1 MSDPQRNQ
9 IRDFSQLEER
19 LAPALFGQTW
29 VNPNNV
35 TFSFAPDGTDVA
47 GARSTLTAT
56 LGSTMTEAVWQN
68 QIREAF
74 QTWTNVAGLD
84 IRQQSDSGN
93 PFGSETDS
101 LQNSFGNG
109 DIRIAARPLSGNV
122 LAITNPPD
130 MISPWAGEIV
140 LNSNMRFS
148 ADGAAGT
155 YQLYTV
161 MLQEIGHALGVN
173 NNPTDTTS
181 VMYETYQTPRTSLAK
196 SDISAIQELYGPR
209 TNDSLEGSSGNATA
223 STATSMGYIRE
234 ISDVDD
240 GDESNGTRMIARAVL
255 VANESDFY
263 RYTLPV
269 NQTQATLGFAPVSL
283 LQARI
288 RVFDS
293 GGKLVAEQA
302 ASRPGAP
309 VIMTGNNLTPGASY
323 TVQVSAVPG
332 SPFVVGSYGL
342 AVGHPN
348 VLSQAMQRTIFTT
361 IVNDSAKSIVVK
373 EDTGTV
379 AASNNTIATAT
390 DLGFASTATNSRWDI
405 NAQSQFHTA
414 NDVDVYK
421 IQTGKNTPGV
431 MQVAAWATSS
441 ANGSGLEPVVS
452 VFNAQGVL
460 QNATVLRNNGS
471 TYIIQIT
478 GIQSRSTYYVAIAAK
493 NFGHNSQPKAYNFGI
508 DFRTTAINLQTLGQ
522 GTLNGSTELSRNL
535 TVDRSTLFRFE
546 LSATSQV
553 GDLNSFARMTIRNRS
568 GAVVF
573 TLEASSGETV
583 AADVLLA
590 PGQYQ
595 VQVSGLTTDGRLVNK
610 LDYLMRFVALT
621 DPIGP
626 QLMGGTDTTQTTTQT
641 TTTTTTTTSSS
652 PKTTTTTD
660 GYVWD
665 QIWYVDPVIGAE
677 W

>member
-35 TFSFAPDGTDVA
+35 TFSFAPDGTNVA

-223 STATSMGYIRE
+223 STATSIGYI
-234 ISDVDD
+234 SQNNDTDAGDVK
-240 GDESNGTRMIARAVL
+240 NNTRMIVRAAL
-255 VANESDFY
+255 VANESDMY
-263 RYTLPV
+263 RFTLPAGLR
-269 NQTQATLGFAPVSL
+269 TATVEFVPASL

-288 RVFDS
+288 RIFDA

-302 ASRPGAP
+302 GSGPGST
-309 VIMTGNNLTPGASY
+309 VSLSVNSLTAGASY
-323 TVQVSAVPG
+323 TVQVSAEAG
-332 SPFVVGSYGL
+332 SKFAVGSYHF
-342 AVGHPN
+342 AVGNPSL
-348 VLSQAMQRTIFTT
+348 VSQSMLRSIFTT
-361 IVNDSAKSIVVK
+361 ITNGGVQSVVVQ

-431 MQVAAWATSS
+431 MQVAAWATST

>member
-1 MSDPQRNQ
+1 MPDTARNP
-9 IRDFSQLEER
+9 IRDFTQLEDR

-35 TFSFAPDGTDVA
+35 TFSLAPDGTDVA
-47 GARSTLTAT
+47 GTRSTLNAT
-56 LGSTMTEAVWQN
+56 LGSTMTQAVWQN
-68 QIREAF
+68 QIRQAF
-74 QTWTNVAGLD
+74 QAWTNVAGID
-84 IRQQSDSGN
+84 IRQQGDSGN
-93 PFGSETDS
+93 AFGSETDS

-130 MISPWAGEIV
+130 MISSWAGEIV

-161 MLQEIGHALGVN
+161 MLQEVGHALGVN

-181 VMYETYQTPRTSLAK
+181 VMYGTYQAPRTNLAK
-196 SDISAIQELYGPR
+196 SDIAAIQALYGPR
-209 TNDSLEGSSGNATA
+209 TNDTLEGSSGNATA
-223 STATSMGYIRE
+223 STATSMGFISKV
-234 ISDVDD
+234 SDVDD
-240 GDESNGTRMIARAVL
+240 GDISNGTRMIARAVL

-263 RYTLPV
+263 RVTLPV
-269 NQTQATLGFAPVSL
+269 NQTQARLGFAPVSL

-288 RVFDS
+288 RIFDS
-293 GGKLVAEQA
+293 GGKLVAEQS
-302 ASRPGAP
+302 ASGPGAS
-309 VIMTGNNLTPGASY
+309 IILTGDNLTPGASY

-332 SPFVVGSYGL
+332 SPFAVGSYGL

-348 VLSQAMQRTIFTT
+348 VVSQSMQRTIFTT

-373 EDTGTV
+373 EDSGTV

-390 DLGFASTATNSRWDI
+390 DLGTVRSASNSRWDI

-421 IQTGKNTPGV
+421 ITTDKNAPAV
-431 MQVAAWATSS
+431 MHVAAWATSS
-441 ANGSGLEPVVS
+441 ANGSGLEPVVT
-452 VFNAQGVL
+452 VFNAQGVV

-471 TYIIQIT
+471 TFIIQIT

-493 NFGHNSQPKAYNFGI
+493 NFGQDSQPKSYNFGI
-508 DFRTTAINLQTLGQ
+508 DFRATAINLQTVGS

-553 GDLNSFARMTIRNRS
+553 GDLNSYARMIIRNRS

-573 TLEASSGETV
+573 TMEASSGETV
-583 AADVLLA
+583 AADVPLA

-595 VQVSGLTTDGRLVNK
+595 VQVTGLTTDGRLVNK
-610 LDYLMRFVALT
+610 LDYLIRFIPLT

-626 QLMGGTDTTQTTTQT
+626 QLMEGTDTTTQT
-641 TTTTTTTTSSS
+641 TTTTTTTP
-652 PKTTTTTD
+652 PKTTTD